1 MDPAEAFVNE
11 WTIPL
16 RIGLPL
22 VYDGQQCTIAELD
35 GRRILLQHTGSDGR
49 PQWRQVDLSLLL
61 THPST
66 EFLTSAPKEEVGAAT
81 LFGSLYDEEDEEVT
95 VRFQHVQEVR
105 FGYKLG
111 SPELAL
117 PGEPRPSYTPSLPKM
132 RRYEAKARELGVDP
146 ATVRRWVGQVKAK
159 GPAGLL
165 SKRQPTHILDRVD
178 PGWLD
183 LARTVLKEREKES
196 RPIRNLILIEI
207 EERLTKDPDK
217 KSVKI
222 PNRTTAYAVLREIS
236 RGTNAFEGSTK
247 GKRSIAQ
254 RPQGVYGKLR
264 ATRPG
269 EYVILD
275 TNCLDV
281 FAMEP
286 ITCRWV
292 QCEVTAAMDLYSR
305 NICGLRVTPVSTKS
319 VDVAGVLY
327 ETVRPRES
335 AKGVTT
341 VEPLPYCGVPSTV
354 VLDADKLVDDQG
366 IRLLPSVATEA
377 IVYDHGKIYVSK
389 HIESVCAKLDI
400 TLQPAR
406 PHTPTDKP
414 LERWFRTLNEGVLAA
429 LPGYK
434 GPDVYSRGEKVEDE
448 AYFFVDELEAVIR
461 EWITLVYHRRP
472 HRGLKIPEVPGLK
485 LSPVE
490 MYEHG
495 IMRAGPLRIPSRPGL
510 AYEFLEEEWC
520 TIQHYGVQVNTLVY
534 NGPGLKGFYNQTSPY
549 HGRYAGKWPIA
560 VDRDDIRKVYFQ
572 NPKSHK
578 WHALDWVHAPSL
590 NGPASL
596 EALQYARR
604 IAAKTHRFPDTRR
617 ALVELLERW
626 GLGLAA
632 DRAERRMA
640 IRLSQQRFR
649 VVGNGDNGDEV
660 SNLPTASRIAAMSG
674 APDQVPGGD
683 APEEAVLHAVPDEA
697 LGGDDDTDAE
707 CEASFPGEDIEVEEI
722 DEAEFYADVLD
733 SRD

>member
-1 MDPAEAFVNE
+1 MTG
-11 WTIPL
+11 WTTSL

-35 GRRILLQHTGSDGR
+35 GRRVLLQHAGLDSR
-49 PQWRQVDLSLLL
+49 PQWRQVDLALLL
-61 THPST
+61 SHPST
-66 EFLTSAPKEEVGAAT
+66 EFLVPAPPQQSGTAA
-81 LFGSLYDEEDEEVT
+81 LFGSLCGEEDEEVT
-95 VRFQHVQEVR
+95 VRYQHVQEVR
-105 FGYKLG
+105 FSYKLG

-117 PGEPRPSYTPSLPKM
+117 AGEPRPDYAPGVPLM

-146 ATVRRWVGQVKAK
+146 ATVRRWVAKVKEE
-159 GPAGLL
+159 GPAGLV
-165 SKRQPTHILDRVD
+165 SRGRATHILDRVD
-178 PGWLD
+178 PRWLD

-196 RPIRNLILIEI
+196 RPVKNLILIEI
-207 EERLTKDPDK
+207 EERLTNKHGRN
-217 KSVKI
+217 SVKI
-222 PNRTTAYAVLREIS
+222 PKRSTAYDLLRELA
-236 RGTNAFEGSTK
+236 RGTNAFDGSTK

-275 TNCLDV
+275 TNSLDV

-286 ITCRWV
+286 ITCRCV
-292 QCEVTAAMDLYSR
+292 RCELTVAMDLYSR
-305 NICGLRVTPVSTKS
+305 CICGLRVTPVSTKS

-327 ETVRPRES
+327 ETIRSRGPAKSGS
-335 AKGVTT
+335 ANET
-341 VEPLPYCGVPSTV
+341 LPYCGVPSAV
-354 VLDADKLVDDQG
+354 VLDAEKLVDAEG
-366 IRLLPSVATEA
+366 NRLLPSVAAEA
-377 IVYDHGKIYVSK
+377 IVYDHGAIYVSN

-414 LERWFRTLNEGVLAA
+414 VERWFRTLNEGLLAA

-434 GPDVYSRGEKVEDE
+434 GPDVYSRGEKVEEE

-461 EWITLVYHRRP
+461 EWITLIYHRRH
-472 HRGLKIPEVPGLK
+472 HRGLKIPEIPGLK
-485 LSPVE
+485 LSPLE

-510 AYEFLEEEWC
+510 ALELLEEEWC

-534 NGPGLKGFYNQTSPY
+534 DGPALEGFYNQTSPY
-549 HGRYAGKWPIA
+549 QGQHAGKWPIS

-572 NPKSHK
+572 HPKTLE
-578 WHALDWVHAPSL
+578 WHSLDWEHAPAL

-596 EALQYARR
+596 EALQYARK

-626 GLGLAA
+626 GVGLTA

-649 VVGNGDNGDEV
+649 IIGDDEPDDEV
-660 SNLPTASRIAAMSG
+660 SSLPTVGRIRAMSDPSG
-674 APDQVPGGD
+674 R
-683 APEEAVLHAVPDEA
+683 VPDEVPGA
-697 LGGDDDTDAE
+697 TQEPQVVPDPDVGLGGDDDADDE
-707 CEASFPGEDIEVEEI
+707 CEATFPGEEMGVDEI
-722 DEAEFYADVLD
+722 DEDAFYADVLD
-733 SRD
+733 SR